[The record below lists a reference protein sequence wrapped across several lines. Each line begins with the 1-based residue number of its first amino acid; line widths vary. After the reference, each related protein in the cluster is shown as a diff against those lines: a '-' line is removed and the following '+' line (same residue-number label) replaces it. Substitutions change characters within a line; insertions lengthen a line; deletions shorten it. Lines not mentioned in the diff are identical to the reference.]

1 VLGLI
6 TCSFEVALAHAYIA
20 ITTGPDTFL
29 PRNALLRYVSIELKE
44 LLTYLLTYLLT
55 VQSAV
60 LLSHVVSPSV
70 RPSVHLSLCDVGGS

>member
-1 VLGLI
+1 MLGLI

-44 LLTYLLTYLLT
+44 LLTYLLT